1 MTKQPPEFDTE
12 LYSKIVELIKDQDE
26 DQVALQCSSLLFHAL
41 DNKDKNNLSMEGT
54 MTHATT
60 GQKRRYKLTMT
71 ILDEMDSEA
80 KAMHKANR
88 AVAEA
93 IEAFIKT
100 LQDE

>member
-1 MTKQPPEFDTE
+1 MTKQPPEFDIK
-12 LYSKIVELIKDQDE
+12 LYEKIVELIKDQDE
-26 DQVALQCSSLLFHAL
+26 DQVALQCATLLFHAL
-41 DNKDKNNLSMEGT
+41 DNKDEDNLEIAGT
-54 MTHATT
+54 MTHAVT
-60 GQKRRYKLTMT
+60 GKQRRYKLTMT

-100 LQDE
+100 LA